1 MVTNN
6 KNKIIEFPSK
16 TIISTPPV
24 TKDGIENFDDYEGYE
39 DEEYI
44 YLLEEKDYPGLIQYC
59 EDRATENP
67 GDLYAKANLGK
78 AYILNG
84 NYEKALSYLTECH
97 QQYPDIDEYQHL
109 LLDVLFGMGMTEND
123 YDWSKKPIVLRLNKD
138 IIDACYLYLRPKRKP
153 RSIYDIHNEF
163 VFKGY
168 VTFTPKDLLFELF
181 DDQRF
186 IADDPED
193 QELLRVVRKKDLKKL
208 GRDN

>member
-1 MVTNN
+1 MT
-6 KNKIIEFPSK
+6 KNKTIIIEFPSK
-16 TIISTPPV
+16 TGTSTHPV
-24 TKDGIENFDDYEGYE
+24 IKDGKEYFDDYE
-39 DEEYI
+39 DEEYF

-59 EDRATENP
+59 NNRTAENP
-67 GDLYAKANLGK
+67 GDLYAKAHLGK

-84 NYEKALSYLTECH
+84 KHEKALSYLKECH

-109 LLDVLFGMGMTEND
+109 LLDVLFGMGMTEDD
-123 YDWSKKPIVLRLNKD
+123 YDWSKKPVVLRLNKD

-163 VFKGY
+163 IFKGY
-168 VTFTPKDLLFELF
+168 VTFTPEDLLLKLL

-193 QELLRVVRKKDLKKL
+193 QELLRVDRKKDLKKL
-208 GRDN
+208 GKDN

>member
-1 MVTNN
+1 VTNN
-6 KNKIIEFPSK
+6 KTRIIEFPSK
-16 TIISTPPV
+16 TGKSSPTV
-24 TKDGIENFDDYEGYE
+24 AKDGIENFNEYEGYE
-39 DEEYI
+39 DEEYF

-59 EDRATENP
+59 KNRTAENP
-67 GDLYAKANLGK
+67 ADLHAKAHLGK

-109 LLDVLFGMGMTEND
+109 LLDVLFGMGMTEDD
-123 YDWSKKPIVLRLNKD
+123 YDWSKRPVVLRLTKD
-138 IIDACYLYLRPKRKP
+138 IIDACYLYLKPKRKP
-153 RSIYDIHNEF
+153 RSIYNIHNEF

-168 VTFTPKDLLFELF
+168 VAFTPKDLLLELL

-208 GRDN
+208 GKDN

>member
-16 TIISTPPV
+16 TRISTPPV
-24 TKDGIENFDDYEGYE
+24 TKDGIENFDDYGGYE
-39 DEEYI
+39 DEEYF

-59 EDRATENP
+59 KDRATENP

-84 NYEKALSYLTECH
+84 NYEKALNYLTECH

-123 YDWSKKPIVLRLNKD
+123 YDWSKKPVVLRLNKD
-138 IIDACYLYLRPKRKP
+138 IIDACYLYLGPKRKP

-168 VTFTPKDLLFELF
+168 VTFTPKDLLLGLI
-181 DDQRF
+181 DDRRF

-208 GRDN
+208 GKDN

>member
-1 MVTNN
+1 VT
-6 KNKIIEFPSK
+6 KNKTTINEFPSK
-16 TIISTPPV
+16 TRTSSHPFI
-24 TKDGIENFDDYEGYE
+24 KDGIENFDDFE
-39 DEEYI
+39 DEEYF

-59 EDRATENP
+59 KNRAAENP
-67 GDLYAKANLGK
+67 VDLYAKADLGN

-84 NYEKALSYLTECH
+84 DYEKALSYLTECH

-109 LLDVLFGMGMTEND
+109 LLDVLFGMGKTEDD
-123 YDWSKKPIVLRLNKD
+123 YDWSKKPVVLRLNKD

-163 VFKGY
+163 IFKGY
-168 VTFTPKDLLFELF
+168 VTFTPADLLLKLL

-193 QELLRVVRKKDLKKL
+193 QELLRVFRKKDLKRIGK
-208 GRDN
+208 G